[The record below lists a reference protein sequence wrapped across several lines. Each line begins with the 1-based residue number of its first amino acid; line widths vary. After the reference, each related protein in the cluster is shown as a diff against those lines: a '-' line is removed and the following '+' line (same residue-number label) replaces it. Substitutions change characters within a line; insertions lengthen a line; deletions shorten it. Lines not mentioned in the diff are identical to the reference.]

1 MATDNVT
8 IIKEFIEA
16 WSSLDADRLAE
27 YFTED
32 GTYHNMPTQ
41 PVSGKENVRAFI
53 KGFLAT
59 WTETQW
65 DVLNI
70 LGEGDLVIAERLDRT
85 KTSLGN
91 VDLPCTGVFE
101 MEGGKIRVWRDYFDL
116 NAFMAAMQPPGSSD

>member
-1 MATDNVT
+1 MAQQPDNVA
-8 IIKEFIEA
+8 IIREFIEA

-41 PVSGKENVRAFI
+41 PVSGKENVRQFI

-65 DVLNI
+65 DILNI
-70 LGEGDLVIAERLDRT
+70 MGEGNVVIAERLDRT

-101 MEGGKIRVWRDYFDL
+101 MENGKIRVWRDYFDL
-116 NAFMAAMQPPGSSD
+116 NTFMSAMQ

>member
-1 MATDNVT
+1 MATDNVS
-8 IIKEFIEA
+8 IVREFIEA

-41 PVSGKENVRAFI
+41 PVTGKDNVRAFI

-65 DVLNI
+65 DVLHI
-70 LGEGDLVIAERLDRT
+70 LGAGDVVIAERLDRT
-85 KTSLGN
+85 KTSQGD

-101 MEGGKIRVWRDYFDL
+101 MEDGKIKVWRDYFDL
-116 NAFMAAMQPPGSSD
+116 STFMNAMQ